1 MARGA
6 ECFEVHADLLLAK
19 RVVVPVVTLE
29 MTAVSRAARVLTLWT
44 SRALPLAGGAPM
56 AGRAI
61 KPGVESKQM
70 AKVLWR
76 PARRRDPIRET
87 VLEIETGFED
97 HRCPVSKQ
105 FGDITL

>member
-1 MARGA
+1 
-6 ECFEVHADLLLAK
+6 
-19 RVVVPVVTLE
+19 
-29 MTAVSRAARVLTLWT
+29 
-44 SRALPLAGGAPM
+44 M